1 MYQNDNSIQVDFMTK
16 MCGQFL
22 QGNIARSIDAGP
34 ERGTPFSAVYQR
46 VREAERIKMGGVRIM
61 DVPTKEM
68 TLEQYKQYIRNK
80 ISQMPLDPSQR
91 LSSISVHITDE
102 GFRAMQQDP
111 EYQKWVL
118 DTLRANF
125 QFHDPFATMCGG
137 SFSVHF
143 FGATKEEYR
152 GEGWYRGYQNGRAE
166 SLFDEKAKDG
176 FWERRMRHKKYM
188 DELYERWLER
198 KKHRAEASD
207 CRGRNLASRAPSAGD
222 KYVVP
227 DESASRSAHADEYA
241 GLNTVEFNV
250 RSGICAD
257 AQISHCETA
266 AEAAEWR
273 NNGDQSGKQ

>member
-34 ERGTPFSAVYQR
+34 ERGTPFSDVYQR

-80 ISQMPLDPSQR
+80 ISQIPLDPSQR

-198 KKHRAEASD
+198 KKKNEKMLAKMYSTEMFYRSIEQRHRI
-207 CRGRNLASRAPSAGD
+207 AGEEIWLPERHLP
-222 KYVVP
+222 VI
-227 DESASRSAHADEYA
+227 
-241 GLNTVEFNV
+241 NT
-250 RSGICAD
+250 SYQTSQLLDLLMQMSMQG
-257 AQISHCETA
+257 
-266 AEAAEWR
+266 
-273 NNGDQSGKQ
+273 